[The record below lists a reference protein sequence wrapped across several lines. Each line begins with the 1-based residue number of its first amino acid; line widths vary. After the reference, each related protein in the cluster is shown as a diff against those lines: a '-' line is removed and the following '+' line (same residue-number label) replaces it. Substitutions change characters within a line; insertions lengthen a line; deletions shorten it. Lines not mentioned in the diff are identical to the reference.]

1 MEAIGFSTGALAK
14 GDFRQGLVML
24 EREHA
29 DAVELSALRAS
40 ELADLLS
47 DVAQRLDE
55 LRDQFRYVSVH
66 APTDSRDEQS
76 LVDQLERIATRGVSV
91 VVHPDVMRD
100 LTVWKR
106 LGDMLCIENMDS
118 RKKTGRTAA
127 ELRPFFQALPDAKL
141 CFDVGHARQV
151 DSTMCEARRILGEF
165 GDRLGQVHMSEV
177 NGRGQ
182 HFSMSLTTK
191 RSFHALAKLL
201 AGVPVILESPV
212 DQDGV
217 RPELTKAREVF
228 APENVAS

>member
-1 MEAIGFSTGALAK
+1 MAAIGFSTGALAK
-14 GDFRQGLVML
+14 GNFRQGLGML

-47 DVAQRLDE
+47 DVTQRLDE

-76 LVDQLERIATRGVSV
+76 LVDQLENIATRGVSV

-106 LGDMLCIENMDS
+106 LGGMLCIENMDS

-141 CFDVGHARQV
+141 GFDVGHARH
-151 DSTMCEARRILGEF
+151 
-165 GDRLGQVHMSEV
+165 RLGQVHMSEV

-228 APENVAS
+228 ASENVAS